1 MASEEIKLTKTVRS
15 EALSAQVSGTV
26 RSSCYELP
34 IKETVAIFP
43 LLFSVHKNAWI
54 YFWITCIRTSLVFG
68 STLRHKQSLAGQ
80 LSRCQSPWALNS
92 WPSSWVSTWHL
103 VTLLGSLPSHWIV
116 SFFMP
121 QVQEAMQL
129 ESRSDYESQTH
140 KPSKK

>member
-68 STLRHKQSLAGQ
+68 SAPR
-80 LSRCQSPWALNS
+80 QSPWVLHS
-92 WPSSWVSTWHL
+92 WPSSGVSTWHL
-103 VTLLGSLPSHWIV
+103 VTLLGSLPSHWIA
-116 SFFMP
+116 SFPVP

>member
-68 STLRHKQSLAGQ
+68 SAPR
-80 LSRCQSPWALNS
+80 QSPWALHS
-92 WPSSWVSTWHL
+92 WLSSWVSTWHL
-103 VTLLGSLPSHWIV
+103 VTLLGSLPSHWIA
-116 SFFMP
+116 SFPVP